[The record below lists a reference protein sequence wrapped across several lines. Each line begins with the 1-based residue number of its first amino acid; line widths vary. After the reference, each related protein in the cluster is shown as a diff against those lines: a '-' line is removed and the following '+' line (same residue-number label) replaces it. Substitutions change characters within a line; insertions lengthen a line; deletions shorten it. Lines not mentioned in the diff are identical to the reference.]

1 MKAISN
7 FTQTLTMSQTPQKV
21 FEVIL
26 KVRKWWT
33 GYHDETFTGMTEK
46 LNDEFT
52 FHAGNGAHYSKQKI
66 VEIIPNQKVVWLIT
80 DSKLSFL
87 EKTDEWTGTKV
98 IFEIS
103 TQADKTKLTFT
114 HEGLTPEVECYNSC
128 TPAWTEYLQNKLLP
142 LLSTD
147 KVI

>member
-1 MKAISN
+1 MKSISN
-7 FTQTLTMSQTPQKV
+7 FTQTLTISQTPQKV

-33 GYHDETFTGMTEK
+33 GYHGETFTGMTEK

-66 VEIIPNQKVVWLIT
+66 VEIIPNQKLVWQIT

-87 EKTDEWTGTKV
+87 EKTDEWIGTKV

-103 TQADKTKLTFT
+103 TQADRTTLTFT

-128 TPAWTEYLQNKLLP
+128 APAWTEYLQNKLLP

>member
-52 FHAGNGAHYSKQKI
+52 FHAGHGAHYSKQKI
-66 VEIIPNQKVVWLIT
+66 VELIPNQKVVWLIT

-128 TPAWTEYLQNKLLP
+128 APAWTEYLQNKLLP